1 MEMQF
6 LLYWVWLYRTD
17 V

>member
-6 LLYWVWLYRTD
+6 LLYWVWLCRTD